1 MRHVVTT
8 GLARRRGRQEPL
20 IPSSSH
26 RHPIVIP
33 SSFHRHQMASSYD
46 ATTSCPRCHDPSH
59 HREPTR
65 ARRAHARAEP
75 PRARRAHAHAEP
87 TRMPSPCAR
96 RARARAGTRRAD
108 SIGAVSRRERSFVV
122 CDVTHSRSR
131 FAHTCFWTCGLVD
144 LWRLVEACGG
154 LWRLV
159 EASGLVDLWALL
171 DVSGLVGFWTLLD
184 ASGLVDLWALLDVSG
199 LVDLQRAPTSPL
211 LPVRDRY

>member
-20 IPSSSH
+20 IPSASH

-159 EASGLVDLWALL
+159 EACGGFWTC
-171 DVSGLVGFWTLLD
+171 GLVGASGRFWTCGLLD
-184 ASGLVDLWALLDVSG
+184 ASGRFWTCG
-199 LVDLQRAPTSPL
+199 LVGASGRFWTCGLTEGTYVTVTARS
-211 LPVRDRY
+211 